1 MKASRSGT
9 VAVSASQRV
18 HNTGVYMAR
27 HWQLYLIFI
36 LPAVVL
42 TLIFKYIPMGGV
54 LIAFQNY
61 NPFRGVLGSE
71 WVGFEHFQRFMSS
84 PDFQRYLVNTLKL
97 SVYGLLWGF
106 PIPIILAFL
115 LNRIESKKIKQKI
128 QLVLYMP
135 NFISVIVLCG
145 MVRVLLSVTGPLNG
159 LLHTSINFMT
169 IPEAF
174 RPIYIISGIWQG
186 AGWSSIMYTA
196 SLSNASKDLKEA
208 AMIDGA
214 NLLQQIMTVEWPAI
228 KDMVVIQFILQAGN
242 IMSIGFEKAYALQTD
257 LNMQTSEIIATYV
270 YKRGLIDG
278 DYSFSTAVGLFN
290 TVVNVILLIA
300 VNKIVAKMNDGK
312 GL

>member
-42 TLIFKYIPMGGV
+42 TLIFKYMPMGGI
-54 LIAFQNY
+54 LIAFQDY
-61 NPFRGVLGSE
+61 NPFQDILGSE
-71 WVGFEHFQRFMSS
+71 WVGLEHFQRFMSS

-106 PIPIILAFL
+106 PVPIILAFL

-186 AGWSSIMYTA
+186 RRLVLHHVHGLPLQCQQGPEGSGHDRRR
-196 SLSNASKDLKEA
+196 KPA
-208 AMIDGA
+208 AADHDG
-214 NLLQQIMTVEWPAI
+214 
-228 KDMVVIQFILQAGN
+228 
-242 IMSIGFEKAYALQTD
+242 
-257 LNMQTSEIIATYV
+257 
-270 YKRGLIDG
+270 R
-278 DYSFSTAVGLFN
+278 
-290 TVVNVILLIA
+290 
-300 VNKIVAKMNDGK
+300 VARYQGY
-312 GL
+312 GGHPVHPPGRQHHEHRL

>member
-1 MKASRSGT
+1 
-9 VAVSASQRV
+9 
-18 HNTGVYMAR
+18 
-27 HWQLYLIFI
+27 
-36 LPAVVL
+36 
-42 TLIFKYIPMGGV
+42 
-54 LIAFQNY
+54 
-61 NPFRGVLGSE
+61 
-71 WVGFEHFQRFMSS
+71 MSS

-208 AMIDGA
+208 A
-214 NLLQQIMTVEWPAI
+214 N
-228 KDMVVIQFILQAGN
+228 
-242 IMSIGFEKAYALQTD
+242 
-257 LNMQTSEIIATYV
+257 
-270 YKRGLIDG
+270 R
-278 DYSFSTAVGLFN
+278 STAQ
-290 TVVNVILLIA
+290 TCCSRS
-300 VNKIVAKMNDGK
+300 
-312 GL
+312 